1 MRNSYIVNINI
12 LSVTVVAL
20 LTLAACQRKP
30 AQTHATGHAQT
41 PDSSITA
48 LTQPVNARVIATIPV
63 IKASSGT
70 RIHTS
75 EVSGVITYDTRRQTS
90 IASRVGGRIERL
102 LIKYN
107 YQPVSKGQL
116 IMEIYSPELAAAQ
129 RELLLVARQGGPLL
143 DAARQR
149 LQLLGMQS
157 GQVEQVLK
165 TGRILYRIPV
175 YSNANGYILEQ
186 GSAAA
191 PAAMAPTSTAA
202 APAGDGMGNMGGGGG
217 ASAPAAAMPA
227 APANTPVMLREGQYV
242 SAGQSLFTIYQA
254 DNLVAEFA
262 FPAALA
268 AKIKPQQRLLFY
280 PVHDKN
286 AMQPGSIGLI
296 EPVYRNGQN
305 FTLVRVYL
313 GAHHFRAGQLLTA
326 SIPLVYREGWW
337 LPAKAVYRSGNQSL
351 VFRKTNGAFTPVAV
365 ETGAAVGGIVQ
376 VTTAIGDWE
385 VASNAAYLVDSE
397 SFIKTQP

>member
-1 MRNSYIVNINI
+1 MRNNYIVNINI
-12 LSVTVVAL
+12 LPVAALVL
-20 LTLAACQRKP
+20 LGLAACQRKP

-63 IKASSGT
+63 IQATSGT
-70 RIHTS
+70 RIHTA

-102 LIKYN
+102 LVKYN

-116 IMEIYSPELAAAQ
+116 IMEIYSPDLAAAQ
-129 RELLLVARQGGPLL
+129 RELLLVAKQDGPLL
-143 DAARQR
+143 SPARER
-149 LQLLGMQS
+149 LQLLGMQPA
-157 GQVEQVLK
+157 QIDQVLK

-186 GSAAA
+186 SSAAVATATA
-191 PAAMAPTSTAA
+191 PVAT
-202 APAGDGMGNMGGGGG
+202 APAGDGMSSMGGGG
-217 ASAPAAAMPA
+217 SAPTAATPA

-242 SAGQSLFTIYQA
+242 NAGQSLFTIYQA
-254 DNLVAEFA
+254 DNLVAEFS
-262 FPAALA
+262 FPSTLA
-268 AKIKPQQRLLFY
+268 SKIKTQQRLLLY

-286 AMQPGSIGLI
+286 AMQPGTIGLI

-305 FTLVRVYL
+305 FMLARVYL

-326 SIPLVYREGWW
+326 SIPLVYHEGWW

-351 VFRKTNGAFTPVAV
+351 VFRKTGGAFMPVAV
-365 ETGAAVGGIVQ
+365 TTGATVAGMVQ
-376 VTTAIGDWE
+376 VTSNIAGWE

-397 SFIKTQP
+397 SFIKTNP

>member
-1 MRNSYIVNINI
+1 MRNNYIVNSNI
-12 LSVTVVAL
+12 LSVAALTL
-20 LTLAACQRKP
+20 LTFAACQQKP
-30 AQTHATGHAQT
+30 VQTHATGHAQT

-70 RIHTS
+70 RIHTAA
-75 EVSGVITYDTRRQTS
+75 VSGVITYDTRRQSS

-116 IMEIYSPELAAAQ
+116 IMEIYSPDLAAAQ
-129 RELLLVARQGGPLL
+129 RELLLVAKQEGPLL
-143 DAARQR
+143 AAARQR
-149 LQLLGMQS
+149 LQLLGMQPA
-157 GQVEQVLK
+157 QIDQVLK

-186 GSAAA
+186 SSAAVPAATA
-191 PAAMAPTSTAA
+191 PAAA
-202 APAGDGMGNMGGGGG
+202 APAGDGMSSMGGGGG
-217 ASAPAAAMPA
+217 SSAPAAATPA

-254 DNLVAEFA
+254 DNLVAEFS
-262 FPAALA
+262 FPSALA

-286 AMQPGSIGLI
+286 AMQPGTIGLI

-337 LPAKAVYRSGNQSL
+337 LPAKALYHSGNQSL
-351 VFRKTNGAFTPVAV
+351 VFRKTGGAFTPVAV
-365 ETGAAVGGIVQ
+365 AVDAGATVADMVQ
-376 VTTAIGDWE
+376 VTSNIAGWE

-397 SFIKTQP
+397 SFIKTHP

>member
-1 MRNSYIVNINI
+1 MRNNYIVNINI
-12 LSVTVVAL
+12 LPVAALVL
-20 LTLAACQRKP
+20 LGLAACQRKP
-30 AQTHATGHAQT
+30 AQTHAAGHAQT

-63 IKASSGT
+63 IKATSGT
-70 RIHTS
+70 RIHTA

-102 LIKYN
+102 LVKYN

-116 IMEIYSPELAAAQ
+116 IMEIYSPDLAAAQ
-129 RELLLVARQGGPLL
+129 RELLLVAKQDGPLL
-143 DAARQR
+143 SASRQR
-149 LQLLGMQS
+149 LQLLGMQPA
-157 GQVEQVLK
+157 QIDQVLK

-186 GSAAA
+186 SSAAVPTATA
-191 PAAMAPTSTAA
+191 PAA
-202 APAGDGMGNMGGGGG
+202 APAGDGMSSMGGG
-217 ASAPAAAMPA
+217 SAPTAATPA

-242 SAGQSLFTIYQA
+242 NAGQSLFTIYQA
-254 DNLVAEFA
+254 DNLVAEFS
-262 FPAALA
+262 FPSTLA
-268 AKIKPQQRLLFY
+268 SKIKTQQRLLLY

-286 AMQPGSIGLI
+286 AMQPGTIGLI

-305 FTLVRVYL
+305 FMLARVYL
-313 GAHHFRAGQLLTA
+313 GAHPFRAGQLLTA
-326 SIPLVYREGWW
+326 SIPLVYHEGWW

-351 VFRKTNGAFTPVAV
+351 VFRKTGGAFTPVAV
-365 ETGAAVGGIVQ
+365 TTGATVAGMVQ
-376 VTTAIGDWE
+376 VTSNIAGWE

-397 SFIKTQP
+397 SFIKTNP

>member
-1 MRNSYIVNINI
+1 MRNNYIVNINI
-12 LSVTVVAL
+12 LSAAALAL
-20 LTLAACQRKP
+20 LALAACQRKP

-63 IKASSGT
+63 IKAESGT
-70 RIHTS
+70 RIFTS

-90 IASRVGGRIERL
+90 IASRAGGRIERL

-107 YQPVSKGQL
+107 YQPVQKGQL

-129 RELLLVARQGGPLL
+129 RELLLVAKQDGPLKN
-143 DAARQR
+143 AAQQR
-149 LQLLGMQS
+149 LQLLGMQPA
-157 GQVEQVLK
+157 QIAQVLK
-165 TGRILYRIPV
+165 TGRILYRVPV

-186 GSAAA
+186 SSAAA
-191 PAAMAPTSTAA
+191 PAAMAPAATAA
-202 APAGDGMGNMGGGGG
+202 APSGDGMGGMGNGGGS
-217 ASAPAAAMPA
+217 AAPATPA

-262 FPAALA
+262 IPASLA
-268 AKIKPQQRLLFY
+268 AKIKLQQRLLFY
-280 PVHDKN
+280 PVQDK
-286 AMQPGSIGLI
+286 AALQPGTIGLI

-313 GAHHFRAGQLLTA
+313 GTHHFRAGQLLTA

-337 LPAKAVYRSGNQSL
+337 LPAKAVYQSGNQSL
-351 VFRKTNGAFTPVAV
+351 VFRKTGGAFTPETVT
-365 ETGAAVGGIVQ
+365 TGAVIAGMVQ
-376 VTTAIGDWE
+376 VTAAIGDWE

-397 SFIKTQP
+397 SFIKTR

>member
-1 MRNSYIVNINI
+1 MRNNYIVNINI
-12 LSVTVVAL
+12 LPVAALVL
-20 LTLAACQRKP
+20 LGLAACQRKP

-63 IKASSGT
+63 IKATSGT
-70 RIHTS
+70 RIHTA

-102 LIKYN
+102 LVKYN

-116 IMEIYSPELAAAQ
+116 IMEIYSPDLAAAQ
-129 RELLLVARQGGPLL
+129 RELLLVAKQDGPLL
-143 DAARQR
+143 SAARQR
-149 LQLLGMQS
+149 LQLLGMQPA
-157 GQVEQVLK
+157 QIDQVLK

-186 GSAAA
+186 SSAAVPTATA
-191 PAAMAPTSTAA
+191 PVAA
-202 APAGDGMGNMGGGGG
+202 APAGDGMSSMGGGG
-217 ASAPAAAMPA
+217 SAPTAATPA

-242 SAGQSLFTIYQA
+242 NAGQSLFTIYQA
-254 DNLVAEFA
+254 DNLVAEFS
-262 FPAALA
+262 FPSTLA
-268 AKIKPQQRLLFY
+268 SKIKTQQRLLLY

-286 AMQPGSIGLI
+286 AMQPGTIGLI

-305 FTLVRVYL
+305 FMLARVYL
-313 GAHHFRAGQLLTA
+313 GAHPFRAGQLLTA
-326 SIPLVYREGWW
+326 SIPLVYHEGWW

-351 VFRKTNGAFTPVAV
+351 VFRKTGGAFTPVAV
-365 ETGAAVGGIVQ
+365 TTGATVAGMVQ
-376 VTTAIGDWE
+376 VTSNIAGWE

-397 SFIKTQP
+397 SFIKTNP

>member
-12 LSVTVVAL
+12 LSVTAAAL

-90 IASRVGGRIERL
+90 IASRVSGRIERL

-116 IMEIYSPELAAAQ
+116 IMEIYAPDLAAAQ
-129 RELLLVARQGGPLL
+129 RELLLVAKQGGPLL
-143 DAARQR
+143 AAATQR
-149 LQLLGMQS
+149 LQLLGMQAA
-157 GQVEQVLK
+157 QIEQVLK

-175 YSNANGYILEQ
+175 YSNANGYVLEQ
-186 GSAAA
+186 RSAAA
-191 PAAMAPTSTAA
+191 PAAMAPASTAT
-202 APAGDGMGNMGGGGG
+202 APAGDGMSSMGGGG
-217 ASAPAAAMPA
+217 SAAAAATPA

-262 FPAALA
+262 FPSALA

-286 AMQPGSIGLI
+286 ALQPGVIGLI

-326 SIPLVYREGWW
+326 SIPLVYHEGWW

-351 VFRKTNGAFTPVAV
+351 VFRKTHGAFTPVAV
-365 ETGAAVGGIVQ
+365 ETGAAVAGMVQ
-376 VTTAIGDWE
+376 VTTPIADWE

>member
-1 MRNSYIVNINI
+1 MRNNYIANINI
-12 LSVTVVAL
+12 LPVAALVL
-20 LTLAACQRKP
+20 LGLAACQRKP
-30 AQTHATGHAQT
+30 AQTHATGHTQT

-63 IKASSGT
+63 INATSGT
-70 RIHTS
+70 RIHTA

-102 LIKYN
+102 LVKYN

-116 IMEIYSPELAAAQ
+116 IMEIYSPDLAAAQ
-129 RELLLVARQGGPLL
+129 RELLLVAKQDGPLL
-143 DAARQR
+143 SAARER
-149 LQLLGMQS
+149 LQLLGMQPA
-157 GQVEQVLK
+157 QIDQVLK

-186 GSAAA
+186 SSAAA
-191 PAAMAPTSTAA
+191 ATATAPVAA
-202 APAGDGMGNMGGGGG
+202 APAGDGMSSMGGGG
-217 ASAPAAAMPA
+217 SAPTAATPA

-242 SAGQSLFTIYQA
+242 NAGQSLFTIYQA
-254 DNLVAEFA
+254 DNLVAEFS
-262 FPAALA
+262 FPSTLA
-268 AKIKPQQRLLFY
+268 SKIKTQQRLLLY

-286 AMQPGSIGLI
+286 AMQPGTIGLI

-305 FTLVRVYL
+305 FMLARVYL

-326 SIPLVYREGWW
+326 SIPLVYHEGWW

-351 VFRKTNGAFTPVAV
+351 VFRKTGGAFMPVAV
-365 ETGAAVGGIVQ
+365 TTGATVAGMVQ
-376 VTTAIGDWE
+376 VTSNIAGWE

-397 SFIKTQP
+397 SFIKTNP